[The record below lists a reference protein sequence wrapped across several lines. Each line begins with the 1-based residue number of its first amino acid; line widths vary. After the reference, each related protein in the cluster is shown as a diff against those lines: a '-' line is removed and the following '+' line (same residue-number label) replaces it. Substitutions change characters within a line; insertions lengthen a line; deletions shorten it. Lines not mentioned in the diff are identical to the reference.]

1 MEEINKLNFSIDEF
15 KNNYW
20 YSKNIDIPQFVKNIE
35 PNITEEQFFNKL
47 LLNVFNTCDLFINQK
62 MSQFLILDITLEQIK
77 DILGEQRVKNFISSV
92 YTEIKYRIASEK
104 FPEFS
109 QRDKLI
115 TSNFSLAQAG
125 REFNNFQGLLSPEAI
140 AYLTSPS
147 WIDLKFKKD
156 DYLNIVS
163 IIEKLNLFDNRIE
176 KLLKDNSELDENLK
190 TSFLTFKSN
199 QETKNINLQ
208 DEINKKQNLIEN
220 KILGFLNKN
229 VLNDNELGNNDG
241 EYLNIN
247 FGDSGSDIGI
257 TLKSEYFNTTIEPS
271 GIQIENVSEG
281 MSYLDSSNLE
291 FKDSENKTISKLTAQ
306 NLNLLLNNL
315 DKTKSLED
323 KFNLFDNRIEKLLK
337 YNSESDENL
346 KLSFS
351 KFKSEQ
357 LEINDKKENKLSDNV
372 RNFLNNNI
380 NSPDYLGLEDGDD
393 YVKITFDNDELGM
406 DVCQEQY
413 RTYIR
418 PEGIEILGAGKGI
431 DLSYDKISFPHPDD
445 ESKPKQTINYENV
458 EKWNT
463 SIKKAINN
471 ENKISDIYNKLK
483 NDTSINLYESLKT
496 LFQCQEW
503 DIDDKQNKTIDNF
516 YQWYL
521 EDDTIL
527 NVIFQDKEKN
537 IAMSLKNE
545 DNEDMFLDFSNTE
558 QCWIRNHPFIDD
570 AELRAQLGKKQ
581 DQDLWIKLKSDDNY
595 SLINFSKEQSKIR
608 FGSNLSQGFISN
620 FFFDRERD
628 GRNIVRYI
636 EKENETFLNLTPALQ
651 GDTHVEI
658 GIKNSNKY
666 ISLKIDNEELFLDK
680 TKLLKLKS
688 LLS

>member
-1 MEEINKLNFSIDEF
+1 MEEINKLKFSIDEF

-147 WIDLKFKKD
+147 WTDLKFKKD

-163 IIEKLNLFDNRIE
+163 IIEKLNSFDNRIE

-229 VLNDNELGNNDG
+229 VLNDNELGGNND

-257 TLKSEYFNTTIEPS
+257 TLKSEYFNTTITPN
-271 GIQIENVSEG
+271 GILNSAVSEG
-281 MSYLDSSNLE
+281 MSYLDSSSLE
-291 FKDSENKTISKLTAQ
+291 FKDSENKTISKLTSKNLNLLLNNIDKTKSLEDKFNSFDNRIEKLLKDNSELDENLKTSFLTFKSNQETKNINLQDEINKKQNLIENKILGFLNKNVLNDNELGGNNDEYLNINFGDSGSDIGITLKSEYFNTRIEPSGILIENVSEGITSLDSSSLEFKDNENKTISKLTAQ

-315 DKTKSLED
+315 EKTSSLTNEINSIKSSIDSVKAPKEEFDKLKIKDKLIIDLISLLIN
-323 KFNLFDNRIEKLLK
+323 KNSEKLNLDFIK
-337 YNSESDENL
+337 SNYIEEIASDEL
-346 KLSFS
+346 
-351 KFKSEQ
+351 
-357 LEINDKKENKLSDNV
+357 V
-372 RNFLNNNI
+372 
-380 NSPDYLGLEDGDD
+380 
-393 YVKITFDNDELGM
+393 
-406 DVCQEQY
+406 
-413 RTYIR
+413 
-418 PEGIEILGAGKGI
+418 
-431 DLSYDKISFPHPDD
+431 
-445 ESKPKQTINYENV
+445 
-458 EKWNT
+458 
-463 SIKKAINN
+463 
-471 ENKISDIYNKLK
+471 
-483 NDTSINLYESLKT
+483 
-496 LFQCQEW
+496 
-503 DIDDKQNKTIDNF
+503 
-516 YQWYL
+516 
-521 EDDTIL
+521 
-527 NVIFQDKEKN
+527 
-537 IAMSLKNE
+537 
-545 DNEDMFLDFSNTE
+545 
-558 QCWIRNHPFIDD
+558 
-570 AELRAQLGKKQ
+570 
-581 DQDLWIKLKSDDNY
+581 
-595 SLINFSKEQSKIR
+595 
-608 FGSNLSQGFISN
+608 
-620 FFFDRERD
+620 D
-628 GRNIVRYI
+628 GRIPRSKYDPGDVIEFNSKKIFLI
-636 EKENETFLNLTPALQ
+636 SSEEKETV
-651 GDTHVEI
+651 DTDSAGSEI
-658 GIKNSNKY
+658 GEKTYYYEWKY
-666 ISLKIDNEELFLDK
+666 YELN
-680 TKLLKLKS
+680 
-688 LLS
+688 